1 MLEGLCA
8 PVIGPSTILPRGYL
22 WLAPIWYA
30 VAAVALIAGHW
41 PPLWFRLTAAAG
53 LLGAMLTLVL
63 ALSRLTIKAFS
74 ADSAGVRIGLPPTTR
89 RRGRHRRQ
97 VRLLTWAQIE
107 RVRIARRPYGTRL
120 EILLSPDATAAARPG
135 NPGLFSKAG
144 TWLLLLL
151 IPLWYLRRPTGLASP
166 LDRPPRYRV
175 VLRDLTTDELG
186 RAIRALAPPDV
197 TVAVLVRKR

>member
-1 MLEGLCA
+1 MLDGLSA

-30 VAAVALIAGHW
+30 AAAAALILGHW

-53 LLGAMLTLVL
+53 LLAAMVTFVLVL
-63 ALSRLTIKAFS
+63 STLTVKAFA
-74 ADSAGVRIGLPPTTR
+74 ADSTGIRLGLPSTTR
-89 RRGRHRRQ
+89 RRGRRRRQ
-97 VRLLTWAQIE
+97 PRHLTWAQIE
-107 RVRIARRPYGTRL
+107 RVRIARRPYGARL
-120 EILLSPDATAAARPG
+120 ELLLSQDATASARPG
-135 NPGLFSKAG
+135 NLSPLSKMG

-166 LDRPPRYRV
+166 LDRPPRYRIA
-175 VLRDLTTDELG
+175 LADMSTDDLG
-186 RAIRALAPPDV
+186 RAMRALAPADV